1 MTEQR
6 ARETEIRG
14 FEGAV
19 DNGMLSLMTG
29 LNRVGITYAS
39 AHIGL
44 LQDILCGEQGYEG
57 FLMTDI
63 LISNFA
69 NYQTVKES
77 VAAGTTLM
85 GISSDTLVDGNAP
98 WSYFTVKGVKGDKTL
113 VQAIR
118 NNTKNLLYALANSN
132 AMNGVNDTSKVVS
145 QMTWWRWAYAI
156 GITITALL
164 TLFGIIMYLRAFR
177 RGGKEE

>member
-6 ARETEIRG
+6 ARETEIRA

-39 AHIGL
+39 AHTGL
-44 LQDILCGEQGYEG
+44 LQDILCKEQGYEG

-69 NYQTVKES
+69 DYQTVKES
-77 VAAGTTLM
+77 VVAGTTLM
-85 GISSDTLVDGNAP
+85 GISSDTLVEGNGP
-98 WSYFTVKGVKGDKTL
+98 WSYFTADGIAGDRTL
-113 VQAIR
+113 VQAVR
-118 NNTKNLLYALANSN
+118 DSN
-132 AMNGVNDTSKVVS
+132 AMNGVNSTSEVVS
-145 QMTWWRWAYAI
+145 QMTWWRWAYAG
-156 GITITALL
+156 GIAVTGLL
-164 TLFGIIMYLRAFR
+164 TLIGIVLYIRAYKK
-177 RGGKEE
+177 GGKQK